1 MLRDRMEMIS
11 PALRRYDVVE
21 NTSSAMSALSKVQ
34 LVDQNRGAAVGN
46 QPFRRVVENFYFTD
60 SISRSSPTM
69 ARCSAA
75 KETGNPDTNFMIGSA
90 VEEQQRLDGA
100 SRA

>member
-1 MLRDRMEMIS
+1 MRLVI
-11 PALRRYDVVE
+11 
-21 NTSSAMSALSKVQ
+21 LS
-34 LVDQNRGAAVGN
+34 NHTN
-46 QPFRRVVENFYFTD
+46 YYY
-60 SISRSSPTM
+60 SSPTM